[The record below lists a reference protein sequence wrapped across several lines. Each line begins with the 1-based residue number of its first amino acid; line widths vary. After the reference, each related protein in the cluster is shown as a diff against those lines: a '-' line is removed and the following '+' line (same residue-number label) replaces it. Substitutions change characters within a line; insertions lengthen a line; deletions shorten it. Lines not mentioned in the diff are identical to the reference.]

1 MLYPWKYGIRIEGL
15 RHMNQR
21 SRSKNSME
29 CIEIRNHNLCF
40 IKGNN
45 ICYSEI
51 EVLDQNIS
59 KILLLSVKDQG

>member
-1 MLYPWKYGIRIEGL
+1 
-15 RHMNQR
+15 MNQR

-45 ICYSEI
+45 IWYSEI